1 MYPHLTRS
9 RRLGAL
15 AALLLTAGGL
25 AVAAGPAGA
34 AVKNGTAGNDT
45 LVGGKGADRLTG
57 GKGADVLVGGPGKDV
72 LDGGPG
78 ADRLDAR
85 DGASGDTLNC
95 GPGSDEALIDK
106 GDKVVDCEKTQ
117 LASKAATAGGGT
129 GGTGGAGADYATR
142 FGLGFPNTGSTGDDD
157 WQNYEELFGDSQVY
171 DCEGETQAPDT
182 PECIRNPAAVKMM
195 DAFNQQA
202 QTMVAAAGLSG
213 EGNGGFGAL
222 GECFGFVSTSILFKN
237 GADDRAWQ
245 GVRSTLMSDGGL
257 STVTPASGPVYATL
271 RDTLRER
278 HLVQTS
284 WTYQSWWEQWV
295 NAYPH
300 LDGPTLYTL
309 LSDRLGRD
317 EVMDLSFYWSQNG
330 GTLGHAVAARAIEGT
345 PSDFT
350 VSIYDPN
357 YPKKAGPRFV
367 VRGDHW
373 WLENDPQNLYPHSD
387 RPVAISPAPSQ
398 PSVFLLTEQQMSQA
412 DPVAWWIGAR
422 NGEPSPLLAAGA
434 RESARR
440 PPTTPRLY
448 VQATRGRIVQV
459 TDAQGRSALGI
470 DGGPNPDPAS
480 RIPGALVRVGL
491 EASTTVVLPRDAPY
505 TISLAN
511 GQNAEGRLLVW
522 DGTSFSSVVA
532 RGARTAPAQVTVDGA
547 PGRLSVTPTPGGRA
561 GIGIYRRVGEGR
573 FLAAEASW
581 RFGAGE
587 TVPAPTGPVGRD
599 ARRRRRRAP
608 LRRGCP
614 ARGAAARGHWPPR
627 RACPARHRRGA
638 SGRRLARPQ
647 APLGRPEGRTDP
659 RHAQQRRR
667 HGASLLA
674 LGPPRPAARD
684 QGGRRLLD
692 RRRDSDRALVGGPA
706 PARLHHRHRPGER
719 PNPPGSSPRVQGRRR
734 QVDAPRPR
742 PGGLPGRGRR
752 RRAGPEQPIPRT
764 DPDQAPDHS
773 ALIALR
779 RPTMP
784 SGAMGVR
791 RRSLTA
797 ACASA
802 PERAYRPRR
811 PRSLGLIRSE
821 RASLPLAPV
830 CSLGRVGPPGRRDL
844 RRPEAPGLRP
854 RAGGRSAEHL
864 QGEVAVGGRGGHV
877 RVEDAHVHLGRLV
890 RHGDRD
896 GDERDAR
903 RRREHRARHPPARR
917 DVRLEVHDEVAGRG
931 VGGREGPRCR
941 GRRAARSAE
950 GAGGRHV
957 RPELLLPRRELA
969 DGPAGPAAGDRGERL
984 DAGVAVVGGV
994 GLAGADRRQVVQRP
1008 VAALHRRRRD
1018 VLVDLELLRGDGEA
1032 RGAGGLGAGTDGSH
1046 EAEAQRHPAGDAH
1059 PESIGSHWCTLLLGH
1074 GSMNHP
1080 APQGPTANGGRAASG
1095 LKTAHLAL
1103 PGLRDL

>member
-34 AVKNGTAGNDT
+34 ADKNGTAGNDT

-257 STVTPASGPVYATL
+257 STVTRSSGPVYATL

-459 TDAQGRSALGI
+459 TDAQGRSALGT

-587 TVPAPTGPVGRD
+587 TVPAPTGPVGVTLGDGGDVLLSGED
-599 ARRRRRRAP
+599 APPAE
-608 LRRGCP
+608 LRLGVI
-614 ARGAAARGHWPPR
+614 G
-627 RACPARHRRGA
+627 RRGA
-638 SGRRLARPQ
+638 RVLRAT
-647 APLGRPEGRTDP
+647 A
-659 RHAQQRRR
+659 
-667 HGASLLA
+667 GAL
-674 LGPPRPAARD
+674 
-684 QGGRRLLD
+684 QGGGSLD
-692 RRRDSDRALVGGPA
+692 L
-706 PARLHHRHRPGER
+706 
-719 PNPPGSSPRVQGRRR
+719 
-734 QVDAPRPR
+734 RPR
-742 PGGLPGRGRR
+742 WGDLK
-752 RRAGPEQPIPRT
+752 AGPIPAMRSSAGAT
-764 DPDQAPDHS
+764 AQASSLS
-773 ALIALR
+773 AHPVLLHAIKAVDVSSTGGATPTVRWSVALR
-779 RPTMP
+779 RPASITVTVRV
-784 SGAMGVR
+784 SGRTRPALRHVFRGVAGKWT
-791 RRSLTA
+791 L
-797 ACASA
+797 
-802 PERAYRPRR
+802 PDHGPGAYRVEVGAAAQDRSNPFLVQTRTKRLTIRR
-811 PRSLGLIRSE
+811 
-821 RASLPLAPV
+821 
-830 CSLGRVGPPGRRDL
+830 
-844 RRPEAPGLRP
+844 
-854 RAGGRSAEHL
+854 
-864 QGEVAVGGRGGHV
+864 
-877 RVEDAHVHLGRLV
+877 
-890 RHGDRD
+890 
-896 GDERDAR
+896 
-903 RRREHRARHPPARR
+903 
-917 DVRLEVHDEVAGRG
+917 
-931 VGGREGPRCR
+931 
-941 GRRAARSAE
+941 
-950 GAGGRHV
+950 
-957 RPELLLPRRELA
+957 
-969 DGPAGPAAGDRGERL
+969 
-984 DAGVAVVGGV
+984 
-994 GLAGADRRQVVQRP
+994 
-1008 VAALHRRRRD
+1008 
-1018 VLVDLELLRGDGEA
+1018 
-1032 RGAGGLGAGTDGSH
+1032 
-1046 EAEAQRHPAGDAH
+1046 
-1059 PESIGSHWCTLLLGH
+1059 
-1074 GSMNHP
+1074 
-1080 APQGPTANGGRAASG
+1080 
-1095 LKTAHLAL
+1095 
-1103 PGLRDL
+1103 